1 MRSSMAS
8 IDVAR
13 VTDRLGEEEV
23 AELLSALRE
32 HLGEP
37 ETSLPVEDE
46 SAARTVL
53 GGLDETVLDEFM
65 DRLESNDLGCNLYLA
80 VEFEGKIDV
89 GEFSVGS
96 LPTLL
101 DALEEMQDDLDIEDP
116 DADVADDLDADDF
129 ESDLELVQAEL
140 RNVWRALF
148 QGASE
153 AMDADLALLVVR

>member
-1 MRSSMAS
+1 MAS

-13 VTDRLGEEEV
+13 VTDRLGDDEV
-23 AELLSALRE
+23 EALVAALRE

-37 ETSLPVEDE
+37 DASLPNGDE
-46 SAARTVL
+46 SAARVLL

-65 DRLESNDLGCNLYLA
+65 DRLESNDLGCDLYIA

-89 GEFSVGS
+89 GDFTVGS
-96 LPTLL
+96 LPTLM
-101 DALEEMQDDLDIEDP
+101 DALEEMQEDLDIEDP
-116 DADVADDLDADDF
+116 DAEVDDDLDADDF
-129 ESDLELVQAEL
+129 ESDLELVEAEH

-153 AMDADLALLVVR
+153 AIDADLALRIIR